1 MFNDAGDLLNPSWT
15 DDQMREKGVQ
25 YNSYGANH
33 EISLNLDFLLPL
45 VVIKMRIVKHLDYQ
59 LVRIGRIESE
69 AQQSDV
75 FTNISTRTTMIE
87 ERKQQHELMKKYL
100 HMVHKA
106 NDYVLHTFGNA
117 KIMWN
122 QGRPNY
128 YSQNSPE
135 EAFFSMERYMRNIAR
150 VPSGLLIVTEFLD
163 GNLLVRQKTECPD
176 LTYTYTYR

>member
-1 MFNDAGDLLNPSWT
+1 MGNDASCANLWGKGEFVYHEAEGDRFDDIFAMFNDAGDLLNPSWT

-25 YNSYGANH
+25 YNSYGANR

-87 ERKQQHELMKKYL
+87 KRKQQYDLMKKYL
-100 HMVHKA
+100 HMVHKT
-106 NDYVLHTFGNA
+106 N
-117 KIMWN
+117 K
-122 QGRPNY
+122 
-128 YSQNSPE
+128 
-135 EAFFSMERYMRNIAR
+135 
-150 VPSGLLIVTEFLD
+150 
-163 GNLLVRQKTECPD
+163 
-176 LTYTYTYR
+176 

>member
-100 HMVHKA
+100 
-106 NDYVLHTFGNA
+106 ND
-117 KIMWN
+117 
-122 QGRPNY
+122 
-128 YSQNSPE
+128 
-135 EAFFSMERYMRNIAR
+135 
-150 VPSGLLIVTEFLD
+150 
-163 GNLLVRQKTECPD
+163 
-176 LTYTYTYR
+176 